1 MPKFPVLCVFFMLFA
16 TLPVNLAGAQ
26 STQDPNT
33 KLNIVTTFSVLA
45 DMAQNVAGDAAN
57 VTSLI
62 KRGAEIHNYEPTPK
76 DIVRARRADLILWN
90 GFNLEVWFAQFFQ
103 NLDRVPVVELTEGI
117 TPIDIYN
124 GPYSGKPN
132 PHAWMSQHAAFIY
145 IDNIRDA
152 LIQYDADNADIYRAN
167 AARYKRQITKTLAPI
182 RREFETLAE
191 ESRWLVTSEG
201 AFSYLARDFNLREL
215 FLWPINADQ
224 QGTPKQVRVVID
236 TMREHNIGVI
246 FSESTISPEPA
257 KQIAREV
264 GAVYG
269 GVLYVDSLSVKDGPV
284 PTYVDLL
291 RVTLQTILMGIK
303 EIKQ

>member
-1 MPKFPVLCVFFMLFA
+1 MPKFPVLCVFFMLVA

-26 STQDPNT
+26 STP

-103 NLDRVPVVELTEGI
+103 NLDGVPVVELTEGI

-152 LIQYDADNADIYRAN
+152 LIKYDAGNADTYRIN
-167 AARYKRQITKTLAPI
+167 ATRYKRQITKTLAPI

-191 ESRWLVTSEG
+191 GSRWLVTSEG
-201 AFSYLARDFNLREL
+201 AFSYLARDFNLTEL

-264 GAVYG
+264 GAAYG

-291 RVTLQTILMGIK
+291 RVTLQTILAGIK
-303 EIKQ
+303 Q

>member
-1 MPKFPVLCVFFMLFA
+1 MPKFPVLCVFFMLVA
-16 TLPVNLAGAQ
+16 TLVAPLAGAQ
-26 STQDPNT
+26 STP

-103 NLDRVPVVELTEGI
+103 NLDGVPVVELTEGI

-152 LIQYDADNADIYRAN
+152 LIQYDVGNADKYRAN
-167 AARYKRQITKTLAPI
+167 ATRYKRQITTTLAPI

-191 ESRWLVTSEG
+191 DSRWLVTSEG
-201 AFSYLARDFNLREL
+201 AFSYLARDFNLTEL

-224 QGTPKQVRVVID
+224 QGTPKQVRAVID

-264 GAVYG
+264 GATYG

-303 EIKQ
+303 Q

>member
-26 STQDPNT
+26 STQ

-103 NLDRVPVVELTEGI
+103 NLDGVPVVELTEGI

-152 LIQYDADNADIYRAN
+152 LIKYDAGNADTYRAN

-191 ESRWLVTSEG
+191 DSRWLVTSEG

>member
-26 STQDPNT
+26 STQ

-145 IDNIRDA
+145 IDNILEA
-152 LIQYDADNADIYRAN
+152 LIQYDVGNADTYRAN
-167 AARYKRQITKTLAPI
+167 ATRYKTQITTTLAPI

-191 ESRWLVTSEG
+191 GSRWLVTSEG
-201 AFSYLARDFNLREL
+201 AFSYLARDFNLTEL

-236 TMREHNIGVI
+236 TMRAHNIGVI

-264 GAVYG
+264 GAAYG

-291 RVTLQTILMGIK
+291 RVTLQTILAGIK
-303 EIKQ
+303 Q

>member
-1 MPKFPVLCVFFMLFA
+1 MPKFLVLCVFFMLFVP
-16 TLPVNLAGAQ
+16 LPVNLAVAQ
-26 STQDPNT
+26 STQDSNT

-45 DMAQNVAGDAAN
+45 DMAQNVAGDAAT

-103 NLDRVPVVELTEGI
+103 NLDGVPVVELTKGI

-152 LIQYDADNADIYRAN
+152 LIQYDVGNADIYRAN
-167 AARYKRQITKTLAPI
+167 ATRYKTQITKTLAPI
-182 RREFETLAE
+182 RREFETLAK

-291 RVTLQTILMGIK
+291 RVTLQTILAGIK
-303 EIKQ
+303 Q

>member
-1 MPKFPVLCVFFMLFA
+1 MPKFPVLCVFFLFFA
-16 TLPVNLAGAQ
+16 TLAGAQ
-26 STQDPNT
+26 STP

-103 NLDRVPVVELTEGI
+103 NLDGVPVVELTEGI

-124 GPYSGKPN
+124 SPYSGKPN

-152 LIQYDADNADIYRAN
+152 LIQYDAGNTDTYRTNAT
-167 AARYKRQITKTLAPI
+167 RYKRQITKTLAPI
-182 RREFETLAE
+182 RREFEILAE

-224 QGTPKQVRVVID
+224 QGTPKQVRAVID

-264 GAVYG
+264 GATYG

-291 RVTLQTILMGIK
+291 RVTLQTILAGIK
-303 EIKQ
+303 Q

>member
-26 STQDPNT
+26 STQ

-103 NLDRVPVVELTEGI
+103 NLDRVPVVELTNGI

-152 LIQYDADNADIYRAN
+152 LIQYDVGNADTYRAN
-167 AARYKRQITKTLAPI
+167 ATRYKRQITKTLAPI

-191 ESRWLVTSEG
+191 GSRWLVTSEG

-264 GAVYG
+264 GATYG

-291 RVTLQTILMGIK
+291 RVTLQTILAGIK

>member
-26 STQDPNT
+26 STQ

-103 NLDRVPVVELTEGI
+103 NLDGVPVVELTEGI

-152 LIQYDADNADIYRAN
+152 LIQYDAVNADTYRAN
-167 AARYKRQITKTLAPI
+167 ATRYKRQITATLAPI

-191 ESRWLVTSEG
+191 GSRWLVTSEG

-303 EIKQ
+303 Q

>member
-26 STQDPNT
+26 STP

-103 NLDRVPVVELTEGI
+103 NLDGVPVVELTEGI

-152 LIQYDADNADIYRAN
+152 LIKYDAVNADTYRAN
-167 AARYKRQITKTLAPI
+167 ATRYKRQITKTLAPI

-191 ESRWLVTSEG
+191 DSRWLVTSEG

-291 RVTLQTILMGIK
+291 RVTLQTILAGIK
-303 EIKQ
+303 Q

>member
-1 MPKFPVLCVFFMLFA
+1 MPKFPVLCVFFMLVA
-16 TLPVNLAGAQ
+16 TLVAPLAGAQ
-26 STQDPNT
+26 STP

-103 NLDRVPVVELTEGI
+103 NLDGVPVVELTEGI

-152 LIQYDADNADIYRAN
+152 LIKYDVGNADIYRAN
-167 AARYKRQITKTLAPI
+167 ATRYKRQITKTLAPI

-191 ESRWLVTSEG
+191 DSRWLVTSEG

-291 RVTLQTILMGIK
+291 RVTLQTILAGIK
-303 EIKQ
+303 Q

>member
-26 STQDPNT
+26 STQ

-152 LIQYDADNADIYRAN
+152 LIQYDAGNADIYRAN

-191 ESRWLVTSEG
+191 DSRWLVTSEG

>member
-1 MPKFPVLCVFFMLFA
+1 MPKFPVLCVFFMLVA
-16 TLPVNLAGAQ
+16 TLVAPLAGAQ
-26 STQDPNT
+26 STQ

-103 NLDRVPVVELTEGI
+103 NLDGVPVVELTEGI

-152 LIQYDADNADIYRAN
+152 LIQYDAGNADIYRAN
-167 AARYKRQITKTLAPI
+167 ATRYKRQITKTLAPI

-191 ESRWLVTSEG
+191 DSRWLVTSEG

>member
-1 MPKFPVLCVFFMLFA
+1 MPKFPVLCVFFMLVA

-26 STQDPNT
+26 STQ

-103 NLDRVPVVELTEGI
+103 NLDGVPVVELTEGI

-152 LIQYDADNADIYRAN
+152 LIKYDAGNADIYRAN
-167 AARYKRQITKTLAPI
+167 ATRYKRQITATLAPI

-191 ESRWLVTSEG
+191 DSRWLVTSEG

-291 RVTLQTILMGIK
+291 RVTLQTILAGIK
-303 EIKQ
+303 Q

>member
-1 MPKFPVLCVFFMLFA
+1 MPKFPVLCVFFMLFVP
-16 TLPVNLAGAQ
+16 LPVNLAVAQ
-26 STQDPNT
+26 STP

-103 NLDRVPVVELTEGI
+103 NLDGVPVVELTEGI

-152 LIQYDADNADIYRAN
+152 LIQYDAGNADIYRAN
-167 AARYKRQITKTLAPI
+167 ATRYKRQITKTLAPI

-191 ESRWLVTSEG
+191 DSRWLVTSEG

-291 RVTLQTILMGIK
+291 RVTLQTILAGIK
-303 EIKQ
+303 EKSNEK

>member
-1 MPKFPVLCVFFMLFA
+1 MPKFPVLCVFFLFFA

-26 STQDPNT
+26 STK

-152 LIQYDADNADIYRAN
+152 LIQYDAVNADTYRAN
-167 AARYKRQITKTLAPI
+167 ATRYKTQITKTLAPI

-191 ESRWLVTSEG
+191 DSRWLVTSEG

-224 QGTPKQVRVVID
+224 QGTPKQVRAVID

>member
-1 MPKFPVLCVFFMLFA
+1 MPKFPVLCVFFMLFV
-16 TLPVNLAGAQ
+16 PLAGAQ
-26 STQDPNT
+26 STQDSNT

-152 LIQYDADNADIYRAN
+152 LIKYDAGNADTYRAN
-167 AARYKRQITKTLAPI
+167 ATRYKRQITKTLAPI

-191 ESRWLVTSEG
+191 DSRWLVTSEG

-236 TMREHNIGVI
+236 TMRAHNIGVI

-291 RVTLQTILMGIK
+291 RVTLQTILAGIK
-303 EIKQ
+303 Q

>member
-16 TLPVNLAGAQ
+16 TLPVNLAVAQ
-26 STQDPNT
+26 STQ

-132 PHAWMSQHAAFIY
+132 PHAWMSQNAAFIY

-152 LIQYDADNADIYRAN
+152 LIQYDAVNADTYRAN
-167 AARYKRQITKTLAPI
+167 AARYKTQITKTLAPI

-191 ESRWLVTSEG
+191 DSRWLVTSEG

-264 GAVYG
+264 GAAYG

-291 RVTLQTILMGIK
+291 RVTLQTILAGIK
-303 EIKQ
+303 Q

>member
-1 MPKFPVLCVFFMLFA
+1 MPKFPVLCVFFMIFA

-26 STQDPNT
+26 STQ

-103 NLDRVPVVELTEGI
+103 NLDGVPVVELTEGI

-132 PHAWMSQHAAFIY
+132 PHAWMSQNAAFIY

-152 LIQYDADNADIYRAN
+152 LIQYDAVNADTYRAN
-167 AARYKRQITKTLAPI
+167 AARYKRQITTTLAPI
-182 RREFETLAE
+182 RREFETLADN
-191 ESRWLVTSEG
+191 SRWLVTSEG

-224 QGTPKQVRVVID
+224 QGTPKQVRAVID

-284 PTYVDLL
+284 PTYIDLL
-291 RVTLQTILMGIK
+291 QVTLQTILAGIK

>member
-26 STQDPNT
+26 STQ

-103 NLDRVPVVELTEGI
+103 NLDGVPVVELTEGI

-124 GPYSGKPN
+124 SPYSGKPN

-145 IDNIRDA
+145 IDNILEA
-152 LIQYDADNADIYRAN
+152 LIKYDAVNADTYRIN
-167 AARYKRQITKTLAPI
+167 ATRYKRQITKTLAPI
-182 RREFETLAE
+182 RREFEILAE

-236 TMREHNIGVI
+236 TMRAHNIGVI

-303 EIKQ
+303 Q

>member
-1 MPKFPVLCVFFMLFA
+1 MPKFPVLCVFFMLFVP
-16 TLPVNLAGAQ
+16 LPVNLAGAQ
-26 STQDPNT
+26 STP

-145 IDNIRDA
+145 IDNILEA
-152 LIQYDADNADIYRAN
+152 LIQYDAINADIYRAN
-167 AARYKRQITKTLAPI
+167 ATRYKRQITKTLAPI

-191 ESRWLVTSEG
+191 DSRWLVTSEG

-303 EIKQ
+303 Q

>member
-1 MPKFPVLCVFFMLFA
+1 MLFVP
-16 TLPVNLAGAQ
+16 LPVNLAGAQ
-26 STQDPNT
+26 STQ

-45 DMAQNVAGDAAN
+45 DMAQNVAGDAAT

-152 LIQYDADNADIYRAN
+152 LIKYDAVNADIYRAN
-167 AARYKRQITKTLAPI
+167 ATRYKRQITKTLAPI

-191 ESRWLVTSEG
+191 DSRWLVTSEG

-236 TMREHNIGVI
+236 TMRAHNIGVI

-264 GAVYG
+264 GAAYG

>member
-16 TLPVNLAGAQ
+16 TLVAPLAGAQ
-26 STQDPNT
+26 STQ

-45 DMAQNVAGDAAN
+45 DMAQNVAGDAAT

-103 NLDRVPVVELTEGI
+103 NLDGVPVVELTEGI

-145 IDNIRDA
+145 IDNILEA
-152 LIQYDADNADIYRAN
+152 LIKYDAVNADTYRAN

-191 ESRWLVTSEG
+191 GSRWLVTSEG

-264 GAVYG
+264 GATYG

>member
-1 MPKFPVLCVFFMLFA
+1 MLFA
-16 TLPVNLAGAQ
+16 TLVAPLAGAQ
-26 STQDPNT
+26 STQ

-103 NLDRVPVVELTEGI
+103 NLDGVPVVELTEGI

-152 LIQYDADNADIYRAN
+152 LIQYDAGNADIYRAN
-167 AARYKRQITKTLAPI
+167 AARYKRQITTTLAPI

-191 ESRWLVTSEG
+191 DSRWLVTSEG

-236 TMREHNIGVI
+236 TMRAHNIGVI

>member
-26 STQDPNT
+26 STQ

-152 LIQYDADNADIYRAN
+152 LIQYDAGNADTYRTN
-167 AARYKRQITKTLAPI
+167 ATRYKRQITKTLAPI

-303 EIKQ
+303 Q

>member
-1 MPKFPVLCVFFMLFA
+1 MLVA
-16 TLPVNLAGAQ
+16 TLVAPLAGAQ
-26 STQDPNT
+26 STQ

-45 DMAQNVAGDAAN
+45 DMAQNVAGDGAN

-152 LIQYDADNADIYRAN
+152 LIQYDAVNADTYRAN
-167 AARYKRQITKTLAPI
+167 ATRYKTQITKTLAPI

-191 ESRWLVTSEG
+191 DSRWLVTSEG

-264 GAVYG
+264 GATYG

-303 EIKQ
+303 Q

>member
-1 MPKFPVLCVFFMLFA
+1 MPKFPVLCVFFMLVA
-16 TLPVNLAGAQ
+16 TLVAPLAGAQ
-26 STQDPNT
+26 STQ

-103 NLDRVPVVELTEGI
+103 NLDGVPVVELTKGI

-132 PHAWMSQHAAFIY
+132 PHAWMSQNAAFIY
-145 IDNIRDA
+145 IDNIREA
-152 LIQYDADNADIYRAN
+152 LIQYDAVNADTYRIN
-167 AARYKRQITKTLAPI
+167 ATRYKRQITKTLAPI
-182 RREFETLAE
+182 RREFEILAE

-291 RVTLQTILMGIK
+291 QVTLQTILAGIK

>member
-16 TLPVNLAGAQ
+16 SLPVNLAGAQ
-26 STQDPNT
+26 STQ

-103 NLDRVPVVELTEGI
+103 NLDGVPVVELTEGI

-152 LIQYDADNADIYRAN
+152 LIQYDAVNADTYRIN
-167 AARYKRQITKTLAPI
+167 ATRYKRQITTTLAPI

-191 ESRWLVTSEG
+191 GSRWLVTSEG

>member
-26 STQDPNT
+26 STQ

-152 LIQYDADNADIYRAN
+152 LIQYDAVNADTYRAN
-167 AARYKRQITKTLAPI
+167 ATQYKRQITTTLAPI

-191 ESRWLVTSEG
+191 GSRWLVTSEG

-236 TMREHNIGVI
+236 TMRAHNIGVI

-291 RVTLQTILMGIK
+291 RVTLQTILAGIK
-303 EIKQ
+303 Q